1 MKKELLF
8 CQSCGMPLTEET
20 HFGTNADGGKNRSY
34 CTYCY
39 QNGAFTDE
47 RSMEEMI
54 EFYLDCTKDSGLY
67 ADREEGRR
75 QMTEWFPT
83 LERWKKQ

>member
-1 MKKELLF
+1 MEKELLF

-34 CTYCY
+34 CIYCY

-47 RSMEEMI
+47 RSMEEMCI
-54 EFYLDCTKDSGLY
+54 R
-67 ADREEGRR
+67 DRSDTAECQPGGSVL
-75 QMTEWFPT
+75 F
-83 LERWKKQ
+83 